1 MAKCNMRFRNKF
13 FSKITLHFHFA
24 LASLLITYVIF
35 FFFLIKGAINK
46 LRMYKYLQKKT
57 KHDHKCKQQLT
68 RGIFCNV

>member
-24 LASLLITYVIF
+24 LASLNNVCDI
-35 FFFLIKGAINK
+35 FFLIKGAINK